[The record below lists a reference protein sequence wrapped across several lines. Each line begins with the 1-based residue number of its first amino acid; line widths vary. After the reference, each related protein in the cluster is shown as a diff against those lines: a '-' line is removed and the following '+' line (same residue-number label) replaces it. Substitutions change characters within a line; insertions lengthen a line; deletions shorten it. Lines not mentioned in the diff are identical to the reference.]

1 MTKAVVGDEKDPMS
15 ALPVGGGAPVAE
27 KISGGQ
33 PAATRVQMLKREMK
47 VLAQTLEAASSLFGA
62 PKREVAPVAQGDED
76 DEDVGN
82 DESGDQ

>member
-1 MTKAVVGDEKDPMS
+1 MS

-27 KISGGQ
+27 KISGAQ

-62 PKREVAPVAQGDED
+62 PKREAAPVAQGDED
-76 DEDVGN
+76 DEDEGN